1 MSQDIRDFVSASCEL
16 VALGEPTHREPSF
29 GFVRNELFVQL
40 VDRGFRS
47 IALETDRVAALV
59 VDDYVRDG
67 VGSLDTAMRE
77 GFSHGFGDLA
87 ANREL
92 VAWMREYN
100 HNRPPSER
108 LAFHG
113 FDAPMENPDAPS
125 PRRFLEHTR
134 DYLRLDLDLGELLGD
149 DERWDRA
156 EAIMDPAESIGA
168 TAEAERL
175 REIADDMLLA
185 LYARA
190 PELIAATSRAAWLNA
205 KICLTAGRCLLRY
218 HRQAA
223 HRGDERARLSGL
235 LDIRETSMAKNLLD
249 IRNIEARR
257 GGTVVGAHNAHLQ
270 RNRGTIQMAGMD
282 FGWFSAGAIVGSL
295 VGERYAFIAG
305 SLGRSE
311 VLGLGEPEPGTYE
324 SVLQGRIADWGLT
337 SADAVTSA
345 RPRTDTTPRQGYSP
359 LDRAILDTADAVLH
373 INTGARRDDAGWSP
387 VEPAHGGSGG
397 TPTSS

>member
-1 MSQDIRDFVSASCEL
+1 MSQDIGDFVSASCEL

-29 GFVRNELFVQL
+29 GFARNELFAQL

-47 IALETDRVAALV
+47 IALETDRVAALI
-59 VDDYVRDG
+59 VDDFVRNG
-67 VGSLDTAMRE
+67 VGSLDTAMSE
-77 GFSHGFGDLA
+77 GFSHNFGEQA

-100 HNRPPSER
+100 RDRPPLER

-125 PRRFLEHTR
+125 PRRFLEHAR
-134 DYLRLDLDLGELLGD
+134 DYLRLDLDLAQLLGA

-156 EAIMDPAESIGA
+156 EAIMDPTVSIGA

-205 KICLTAGRCLLRY
+205 EIHLTAGLCLLRY
-218 HRQAA
+218 HRQAV
-223 HRGDERARLSGL
+223 HQGDERVRLSGL
-235 LDIRETSMAKNLLD
+235 LDIRETAMAQNLFD

-257 GGTVVGAHNAHLQ
+257 GGTMVGAHNAHLQ
-270 RNRGTIQMAGMD
+270 RNQGTIHMAGMD
-282 FGWFSAGAIVGSL
+282 FGWFGAGAIVGSCW
-295 VGERYAFIAG
+295 VSGTP
-305 SLGRSE
+305 SS
-311 VLGLGEPEPGTYE
+311 PE
-324 SVLQGRIADWGLT
+324 AW
-337 SADAVTSA
+337 AA
-345 RPRTDTTPRQGYSP
+345 
-359 LDRAILDTADAVLH
+359 
-373 INTGARRDDAGWSP
+373 ARRSDSASPSRAPTRASCRAASQAGVWHRP
-387 VEPAHGGSGG
+387 MR
-397 TPTSS
+397 